1 MHQIQIFNFHSNEVR
16 TATDP
21 NGDIYFCLVDVANTL
36 EISRSSD
43 LLQIQK
49 VFVKNESSK
58 NRGAL
63 DPKGVVKLYTPTKGG
78 TQELAFISE
87 PNLYR
92 VIFRSYKEQA
102 RQFQDWVVNEVL
114 PAIRKTGAYVSE
126 PQQPSQPIGEVEDK
140 LRTIILALEHTTL
153 SDVARETAII
163 TSAET
168 LTGVSIG
175 YRPQIEQTTYSAKE
189 LGDVLGISANRVGRI
204 ANAHGL
210 KTNEYGLY
218 YLSKSQHSD
227 KQVEHFRYFEKAI
240 DKFKS
245 ILENA

>member
-1 MHQIQIFNFHSNEVR
+1 MNKMDKLIPLQLQTINGNAIETVSARELHAFLEVGRDFSNWVKGRISEYDFVENQDFVVF
-16 TATDP
+16 AKIGENP
-21 NGDIYFCLVDVANTL
+21 NGGRPSQEYYITLDMAKELSMVERNEKGKQARKYFIECEKRL
-36 EISRSSD
+36 
-43 LLQIQK
+43 
-49 VFVKNESSK
+49 
-58 NRGAL
+58 
-63 DPKGVVKLYTPTKGG
+63 
-78 TQELAFISE
+78 
-87 PNLYR
+87 
-92 VIFRSYKEQA
+92 KEQ
-102 RQFQDWVVNEVL
+102 
-114 PAIRKTGAYVSE
+114 TVS
-126 PQQPSQPIGEVEDK
+126 QSVQPIGELEDK
-140 LRTIILALEHTTL
+140 MRVWAFVIEQTTL
-153 SDVARETAII
+153 APVAKETLLI
-163 TSAET
+163 TTAET

-175 YRPQIEQTTYSAKE
+175 YRPQIEQTTYSAEE

>member
-1 MHQIQIFNFHSNEVR
+1 MNELIKLQPQTINGNIVETVNAKELHGFLEVR
-16 TATDP
+16 SKFADW
-21 NGDIYFCLVDVANTL
+21 I
-36 EISRSSD
+36 
-43 LLQIQK
+43 
-49 VFVKNESSK
+49 KNRINEYDFIENQDFTTISK
-58 NRGAL
+58 NLENGGRTIEYFVTL
-63 DPKGVVKLYTPTKGG
+63 DMAKELSMVERNENGRQARRYFIECEKKL
-78 TQELAFISE
+78 
-87 PNLYR
+87 
-92 VIFRSYKEQA
+92 KEQ
-102 RQFQDWVVNEVL
+102 
-114 PAIRKTGAYVSE
+114 IT
-126 PQQPSQPIGEVEDK
+126 PQQVRPIGDTEDK

-153 SDVARETAII
+153 SDVAKETAII

-168 LTGVSIG
+168 LTGISIG

-210 KTNEYGLY
+210 KTKEYGLY
-218 YLSKSQHSD
+218 YLNKSQHSD

>member
-1 MHQIQIFNFHSNEVR
+1 MHELIPLHSQTIDGNAVETVSARELHAFLEVGR
-16 TATDP
+16 DFSNWVKGRISEYDFVENQDFVVFAKIGENP
-21 NGDIYFCLVDVANTL
+21 NGGRPSQEYYITLDMAKELSMVERNEKGKQARKYFIECEKRL
-36 EISRSSD
+36 
-43 LLQIQK
+43 
-49 VFVKNESSK
+49 
-58 NRGAL
+58 
-63 DPKGVVKLYTPTKGG
+63 
-78 TQELAFISE
+78 
-87 PNLYR
+87 
-92 VIFRSYKEQA
+92 KEQ
-102 RQFQDWVVNEVL
+102 
-114 PAIRKTGAYVSE
+114 TVS
-126 PQQPSQPIGEVEDK
+126 QSVQPIGELEDK
-140 LRTIILALEHTTL
+140 MRVWAFVIEQTTL
-153 SDVARETAII
+153 APVAKETLLI
-163 TSAET
+163 TTAET